1 MRIGELA
8 RRTGVGVSTLRA
20 WETRFQFPT
29 PERSATGHRLYSE
42 DDVERVE
49 AVLRLV
55 AEGLTL
61 AAAITRVASVGP
73 GALPDGEA
81 EAILLRQILDAAG
94 QGIWVIKDGRT
105 RYANRYMAELMGCT
119 VDEIVELP
127 IQSLFD
133 PSDRPVVRERTDRVR
148 TGQTLHFQQWLH
160 RPDGSTFLAEV
171 HTTPLLNQAGR
182 YEGGVALVTDVT
194 TKHEQDTAARL
205 RAALLDAIGDAV
217 TASTNDG
224 SVAYIN
230 DAAER
235 LFGWR
240 AEDAVGRHE
249 RDVFPSPDDPKLGA
263 RIRSSLDNGKRY
275 SGRYRMFRRD
285 GTEFVAH
292 LTAAPVFDA
301 AGKPVGSVGVI
312 SDQTERDALEHRL
325 TRREQQA
332 EALAV
337 LGAQVLRTPIGERER
352 LVTEALE
359 VTRRML
365 GGAPDAIVV
374 EVAPGGDELHLAAAV
389 PEVDRPITFRSGSA
403 SLPGY
408 VAVSGRAVLVD
419 DAAKDPRFES
429 GSPGELPF
437 ASAIAAPMFGPA
449 GVVGALLVTSPEPGT
464 FQRRDAHFVQA
475 MTNLVGLAAASGV

>member
-301 AGKPVGSVGVI
+301 AGEPVGSVGVI
-312 SDQTERDALEHRL
+312 SDQTERQQLEHAL
-325 TRREQQA
+325 TAKEQQA
-332 EALAV
+332 EAFAV
-337 LGAQVLRTPIGERER
+337 LGAQVLRTPAHERDQV
-352 LVTEALE
+352 VTEALE

-365 GGAPDAIVV
+365 AAENVMVITT
-374 EVAPGGDELHLAAAV
+374 GGDHMSVSFAIPRL
-389 PEVDRPITFRSGSA
+389 DQPITLATGSN
-403 SLPGY
+403 SLAGY
-408 VAVSGRAVLVD
+408 IALSRRTLIVD
-419 DAAKDPRFES
+419 DADTDARFES
-429 GSPGELPF
+429 GESPGPPF
-437 ASAIAAPMFGPA
+437 ASAIGAPIFSA
-449 GVVGALLVTSPEPGT
+449 SGVLGVCVATSPTPSA
-464 FQRRDAHFVQA
+464 FDRRDAAFVQGLANLIGIA
-475 MTNLVGLAAASGV
+475 MTPQA